1 MHEIQSIKH
10 KLEEYGNP
18 FLEETDE
25 LCHITTRA
33 VAAQSVTVT
42 VHTVEEVGKKL
53 FADYVNER
61 LVQKDLTIFQ
71 PLQKNSLPLLGTH
84 ARKPAAGKIQ
94 QSLKALK
101 ADCNLFARLYVAC
114 QNRDGNLDDFFRH
127 ENQFQPP
134 SLSHA
139 GHIRLGTKSDIVGI
153 LETLSES
160 TPAQKL
166 NFDAII
172 YDGAALVNI
181 LQPKTCTTFSQY
193 ATEIFCPFI
202 LKQATEMG
210 CTRVDVVWDSYHQD
224 SLKAYTR
231 TVRGEGTRRQVKG
244 QYPVPRNWSDFLRNS
259 SNKEELFQFLAD
271 TCVEVLGKHVQTVSS
286 KGTDIVSSPD
296 VDTQLGYC
304 SHEEADT
311 RLLLHVADVVT
322 HGRTRVVVRTVD
334 SDVLVL
340 CIAHKFNI
348 PNMAELWVAFGTGQK
363 FRLIPA
369 HIIAEQLGR
378 VKSAALP
385 GFHAFTGC
393 DTVSCFNGRGKRTAW
408 DTWLAYPEATLAFA
422 HISLPVVFIPDDVS
436 DIFERF
442 VVLMYRRTSSNST
455 VNQERKELFT
465 SLNRSIDNIPP
476 TSAALTQHVL
486 RAAYQAGHCW
496 GQALIGVVD
505 LPSPDKWGWIRA
517 NDEWLP
523 LWSLLSEASLACREL
538 LRCGCKRQCSTAC
551 KCVKAKLPCTSLCL
565 CLGDC
570 RDDS

>member
-1 MHEIQSIKH
+1 MVECDIATVGVAESLLSVSHVTRARHAHEVTAAALHMLLMSAYNNANSPENFEAWFNQRCIDNVQFHYWSICFKLQMILLVFVGAIRDGNFDTFIEALKQMIPRFFAMDNVHYSRWLPIHVKDMLELETRNPEVHQHFRNGCFVVHKTHHKISSISLDQAHEQNNAIVKGTGGAIGLITNASALRCWLISGPEISRIVNDFEQGFTRQANTSDKHHEQYPSYQQRELREIQSLKH
-10 KLEEYGNP
+10 KFEEYGNP

-202 LKQATEMG
+202 LKQATEMR

-271 TCVEVLGKHVQTVSS
+271 TCGSPWQT
-286 KGTDIVSSPD
+286 
-296 VDTQLGYC
+296 
-304 SHEEADT
+304 
-311 RLLLHVADVVT
+311 
-322 HGRTRVVVRTVD
+322 
-334 SDVLVL
+334 
-340 CIAHKFNI
+340 
-348 PNMAELWVAFGTGQK
+348 
-363 FRLIPA
+363 
-369 HIIAEQLGR
+369 
-378 VKSAALP
+378 
-385 GFHAFTGC
+385 
-393 DTVSCFNGRGKRTAW
+393 
-408 DTWLAYPEATLAFA
+408 
-422 HISLPVVFIPDDVS
+422 
-436 DIFERF
+436 
-442 VVLMYRRTSSNST
+442 
-455 VNQERKELFT
+455 
-465 SLNRSIDNIPP
+465 
-476 TSAALTQHVL
+476 
-486 RAAYQAGHCW
+486 
-496 GQALIGVVD
+496 
-505 LPSPDKWGWIRA
+505 
-517 NDEWLP
+517 
-523 LWSLLSEASLACREL
+523 
-538 LRCGCKRQCSTAC
+538 
-551 KCVKAKLPCTSLCL
+551 CTNCL
-565 CLGDC
+565 Q
-570 RDDS
+570 